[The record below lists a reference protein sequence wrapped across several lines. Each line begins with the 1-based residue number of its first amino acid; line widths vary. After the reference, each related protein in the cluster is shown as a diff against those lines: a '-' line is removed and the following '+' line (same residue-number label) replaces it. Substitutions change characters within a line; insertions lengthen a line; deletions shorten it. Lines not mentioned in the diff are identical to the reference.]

1 MSRHDRKED
10 EVRRML
16 ESHHPQV
23 PADLATRAAEQGTR
37 LLRRHLLV
45 RRVGWV
51 LLVAAVIAFAVWA
64 SVAEPWVTPPTET
77 TPPLEGW

>member
-1 MSRHDRKED
+1 MSPRDRKED
-10 EVRRML
+10 AVRRML
-16 ESHHPQV
+16 ETRHPQV

-37 LLRRHLLV
+37 LLRRHMLV

-51 LLVAAVIAFAVWA
+51 LLVTAVIAFVVWA